1 MDADKDKTKGVEV
14 SEEIQKIRYVTTQ
27 ILS

>member
-14 SEEIQKIRYVTTQ
+14 SEEIQRIRYVTPQ
-27 ILS
+27 IPS